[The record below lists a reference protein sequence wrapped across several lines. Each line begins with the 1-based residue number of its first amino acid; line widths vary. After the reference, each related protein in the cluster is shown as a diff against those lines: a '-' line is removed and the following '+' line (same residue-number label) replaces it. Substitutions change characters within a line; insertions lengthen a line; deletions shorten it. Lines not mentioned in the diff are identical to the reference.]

1 MLADSPDLDK
11 LDLSSVPGGTQTFD
25 LAVNFCYGTNFEINT
40 ANVVHLRCI
49 SEYLEMTEDYK
60 EDNLISRTETYL
72 KDIVAQNLEKSI
84 EVLCA
89 SESLLPIAEEVGV
102 VSRCIDAIALNA
114 SKEQLVSGL
123 ARLDCEGGS
132 GKLKMGC
139 QDWWVED
146 LSSLR
151 IDMYQRVIAAMR
163 KTGVRSDSITTSL
176 MHYAQN
182 SLKAVGHGKVWD
194 PLSEHSD
201 TGTVIENEQR
211 TIVETL
217 VSLLS
222 TEKIVSVPLSFLFGM
237 LRIAIILDASLGCR
251 LELERRIG
259 FQLDMVSLDDLLI
272 PSLTTG
278 ECFFDVDTVHRIL
291 VNFLQRIEEEED
303 EDSSQSEF
311 ESEDHSSPSHG
322 SVLKVGRLIEGYLA
336 EIATDPYLKV
346 QKFITIIELLPDY
359 ARVVDDGLYRAID
372 IYLKAHPSMTESECK
387 KLCKLID
394 CQKLSQQAASHAAQ
408 NDRLPVHI
416 SLRVLYFEQIRL
428 KEALNGNPVNGDF
441 SFSQKISSG
450 VPSTAVSPRDNY
462 ASLRREN
469 RELKLEIARLRVR
482 LSDLEKEQV
491 SMKQGMLRGE
501 KSDHGRAFFSTI
513 SRGIGRMGLF
523 GTAVSGGGGGDQRK
537 FARKK
542 SSGREHDAKGR
553 RRHRHLNA

>member
-25 LAVNFCYGTNFEINT
+25 LALNFCYGTNFEINT

-72 KDIVAQNLEKSI
+72 KDIVAQNLEKSTKFY
-84 EVLCA
+84 VQVRA
-89 SESLLPIAEEVGV
+89 FFPLL
-102 VSRCIDAIALNA
+102 R
-114 SKEQLVSGL
+114 
-123 ARLDCEGGS
+123 R
-132 GKLKMGC
+132 
-139 QDWWVED
+139 
-146 LSSLR
+146 
-151 IDMYQRVIAAMR
+151 
-163 KTGVRSDSITTSL
+163 
-176 MHYAQN
+176 
-182 SLKAVGHGKVWD
+182 HGKVWD
-194 PLSEHSD
+194 PQSEHSD

-346 QKFITIIELLPDY
+346 QKFITIIQLLPDY

-372 IYLKAHPSMTESECK
+372 IYLKAHPSMSESECK

-416 SLRVLYFEQIRL
+416 ALRVLYFEQIRL

-542 SSGREHDAKGR
+542 SSGREHDSKGR